1 LAGNDPV
8 GRFMELGVPQAAA
21 KGMLRIVQ
29 RKVTP
34 RVRVL
39 LPGIENSPAPEGLI
53 IAQAVLMKLVP
64 DLTAQLI
71 GVEDAF
77 SAPGVAL
84 SSVLPLI
91 LLDGVSHDLI
101 RHSPKRK
108 NRDKPGQGM
117 VHPGLELA
125 AAFTRQIWETYTPPP
140 EITKPLGE
148 ALRKA
153 VTDAVSDDWTRSFA
167 GSWTSYAL
175 RAAMVAMAEHEDDLP
190 VPGRGDPSSLPGKA
204 FQVGRGLVVSAALM
218 M

>member
-1 LAGNDPV
+1 VTGNDPV
-8 GRFMELGVPQAAA
+8 DRFMELGVPQAAA

-34 RVRVL
+34 RVRAL

-71 GVEDAF
+71 GVEDGF

-84 SSVLPLI
+84 ASVLPLI

-117 VHPGLELA
+117 VKPGRELETA
-125 AAFTRQIWETYTPPP
+125 VTRQIWETYSAPQ
-140 EITKPLGE
+140 EITKPLGT
-148 ALRKA
+148 ALCKA
-153 VTDAVSDDWTRSFA
+153 VTDTVSDDWTRPFA
-167 GSWTSYAL
+167 ASWTSYAL
-175 RAAMVAMAEHEDDLP
+175 HAAMIAMAEHNDDLP
-190 VPGRGDPSSLPGKA
+190 VPGREDPSSLPGKA